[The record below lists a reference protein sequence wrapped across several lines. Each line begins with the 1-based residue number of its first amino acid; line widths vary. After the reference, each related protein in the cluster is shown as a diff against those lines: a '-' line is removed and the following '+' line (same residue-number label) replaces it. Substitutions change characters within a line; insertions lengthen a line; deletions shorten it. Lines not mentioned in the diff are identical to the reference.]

1 MRAIILAGGK
11 GRRLSPYTTVLPK
24 PLMPIRD
31 MPILEVI
38 LRQLKKAGITQITM
52 AVGYLAKIIMA
63 FFGDGKRLGLNID
76 YSLEDKPLG
85 TAGPLSLI
93 KGLTDTFI
101 VMNGDILTNI
111 DYKELIRY
119 HNEHNGIATIATY
132 KRKVTIDFGVIET
145 NNNIVINY
153 IEKPVFNYKV
163 SMGIYVFEPNILDY
177 IPKNQ
182 YMDFPDLVNRLLS
195 NKEKVVSFLF
205 NGYWL
210 DIGRQDDYTRAI
222 DEFNEMDFI

>member
-24 PLMPIRD
+24 PLMPIGD